1 VRAALTDL
9 DSLADTRTSIDRD
22 AMDGAGVFQYYTAA
36 ITALT
41 APDFGADST
50 ADTTLRRGLQTLEFL
65 GDAKE
70 CTGRERAALSAVFAA
85 RKITPADYQ
94 LLLDD
99 LAAKPAALAQFAR
112 TATPAEQAALAAA
125 QASPAARQAAD
136 DESVGVDSAG
146 RTLSRQVDPVAWF
159 GIMTTYINSLRQVQV
174 GIGADI
180 DARTAALRQAAEDR
194 LIAIALIAALT
205 LGFEV

>member
-99 LAAKPAALAQFAR
+99 LAAKQAALAQFAR
-112 TATPAEQAALAAA
+112 TATRPNRPPSPPPRPPRPRVRRTTTSPSWWIRPGAPCPDRSIRSPGS
-125 QASPAARQAAD
+125 AS
-136 DESVGVDSAG
+136 
-146 RTLSRQVDPVAWF
+146 
-159 GIMTTYINSLRQVQV
+159 
-174 GIGADI
+174 
-180 DARTAALRQAAEDR
+180 
-194 LIAIALIAALT
+194 
-205 LGFEV
+205 